1 MSLMAF
7 SSGDSRSRATTVQV
21 SLWKEVG
28 MSVRPT
34 RRARAENGVPA
45 LHSVEGNRMGL
56 EGGGCCVAL

>member
-1 MSLMAF
+1 MAF

-21 SLWKEVG
+21 SHEALWKEVG